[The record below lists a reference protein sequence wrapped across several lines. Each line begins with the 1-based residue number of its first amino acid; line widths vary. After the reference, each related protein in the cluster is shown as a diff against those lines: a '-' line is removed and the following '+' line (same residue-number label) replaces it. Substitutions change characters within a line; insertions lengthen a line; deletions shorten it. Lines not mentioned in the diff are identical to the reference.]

1 MGLGRFAGSEPAWVE
16 RDASAI
22 MGTSRYNVVAAAES
36 DSTPKSE
43 PIQIAVV
50 GSGYV
55 GLVAAV
61 CFAEMGHTVIC
72 VDNDE
77 RKVAALQGGDTLI
90 HESHLPELLERYR
103 NTRVKF
109 MTDLGEA
116 TRSCQAIFVAVGT
129 PQSET
134 GDADL
139 SYVEA
144 VASEIARSVNGYKV
158 IIEKS
163 TVPVYTNEWIR
174 RVIERNGVSRDAFD
188 VVSNPEFLRE
198 GTAVEDFLHPD
209 RIVVGADSERAAK
222 LLSEIYA
229 PLTGGSY
236 YTRKDAIA
244 GCCSEAK
251 PPTLLL
257 TSTKSAEII
266 KHASNAFLA
275 LKISF
280 INAVSNLC
288 EAADANVEQ
297 VARGIGLDS
306 RIGPKFLRPG
316 IGYGGSCF
324 PKDVAAFRSVAE
336 QMGVDFS
343 LLTEVEKINVNQKK
357 RFLSKVRSALWTLR
371 GKKLAVLGLAFKG
384 DTDDIRESPAIDLV
398 EMLLAEGCAVVAYDP
413 AAMKRAQEELP
424 ASTQL
429 RYAESVE
436 DAAKDADAL
445 LILTDW
451 REFGRID
458 LVKLHATMRYPI
470 VIDGRNLY
478 DPTDMMENGFTYLSI
493 GRPAATPSREPAS
506 VAG

>member
-1 MGLGRFAGSEPAWVE
+1 M
-16 RDASAI
+16 
-22 MGTSRYNVVAAAES
+22 
-36 DSTPKSE
+36 SE

-61 CFAEMGHTVIC
+61 CFADMGHSVIC

-77 RKVAALQGGDTLI
+77 TKVAALQGGDTLI
-90 HESHLPELLERYR
+90 HERHLPELLERYR
-103 NTRVKF
+103 NTSVRF

-116 TRSCQAIFVAVGT
+116 TRECQAIFVAVGT

-144 VASEIARSVNGYKV
+144 VASEIARCINGYKV

-174 RVIERNGVSRDAFD
+174 RVIERNGVDRGAFD

-209 RIVVGADSERAAK
+209 RIVIGADSERASGV
-222 LLSEIYA
+222 LSAIYA
-229 PLTGGSY
+229 PLTSGQY
-236 YTRKDAIA
+236 YRRPNAIA
-244 GCCSEAK
+244 GRCSQLE
-251 PPTLLL
+251 PPPLLL

-297 VARGIGLDS
+297 VAQGIGLDS

-343 LLTEVEKINVNQKK
+343 LLNEVEKINANQKK

-371 GKKLAVLGLAFKG
+371 GKRLAVLGLAFKG
-384 DTDDIRESPAIDLV
+384 DTDDIRESPAMDLV
-398 EMLLAEGCAVVAYDP
+398 EMLLAEGCSVVAYDP
-413 AAMKRAQEELP
+413 AAMKRAQAELP
-424 ASTQL
+424 PSNQL
-429 RYAESVE
+429 RYAASIE

-451 REFGRID
+451 REFANLD
-458 LVKLHATMRYPI
+458 LVKLHAMMRYPI

-478 DPTDMMENGFTYLSI
+478 DPQHMMDHHFTYLSI
-493 GRPAATPSREPAS
+493 GRPAVAPVREPVTLA
-506 VAG
+506 V

>member
-1 MGLGRFAGSEPAWVE
+1 MSE
-16 RDASAI
+16 S
-22 MGTSRYNVVAAAES
+22 
-36 DSTPKSE
+36 
-43 PIQIAVV
+43 IQIAVV

-61 CFAEMGHTVIC
+61 CFAEMGHSVIC

-90 HESHLPELLERYR
+90 HENHLPELLNRYR
-103 NTRVKF
+103 NTRVRF
-109 MTDLGEA
+109 MTDLAEA
-116 TRSCQAIFVAVGT
+116 TRECQAIFIAVGT

-144 VASEIARSVNGYKV
+144 VASEIARSINGYKV
-158 IIEKS
+158 IVEKS

-174 RVIERNGVSRDAFD
+174 RVIERNGVPREAFD

-209 RIVVGADSERAAK
+209 RIVVGADSERAAT
-222 LLSEIYA
+222 LLSAVYS
-229 PLTGGSY
+229 PLTEGTY
-236 YTRKDAIA
+236 YRGLAGNSLPIA
-244 GCCSEAK
+244 GCCSVAA
-251 PPTLLL
+251 PPPLLL

-336 QMGVDFS
+336 QMGVDFN
-343 LLTEVEKINVNQKK
+343 LLSEVEKINVNQKK

-384 DTDDIRESPAIDLV
+384 ETDDIRESPAIDLV
-398 EMLLAEGCAVVAYDP
+398 EMLLGEGCTVVAYDP
-413 AAMKRAQEELP
+413 AAMKRTEAELP
-424 ASTQL
+424 ASQQM
-429 RYAESVE
+429 RYAMSVDE
-436 DAAKDADAL
+436 AAKDADAL

-451 REFGRID
+451 AEFASLD
-458 LVKLHATMRYPI
+458 LTKLHATLRYPI

-478 DPTDMMENGFTYLSI
+478 DPKVMLQHGFTYLSV
-493 GRPAATPSREPAS
+493 GRPAVTPSREPAA
-506 VAG
+506 VGV

>member
-1 MGLGRFAGSEPAWVE
+1 M
-16 RDASAI
+16 
-22 MGTSRYNVVAAAES
+22 
-36 DSTPKSE
+36 
-43 PIQIAVV
+43 
-50 GSGYV
+50 
-55 GLVAAV
+55 
-61 CFAEMGHTVIC
+61 CFAEMGHDVIC

-77 RKVAALQGGDTLI
+77 SKVAALQGGDTLI
-90 HESHLPELLERYR
+90 HENHLPELLERYR
-103 NTRVKF
+103 NTRVRF
-109 MTDLGEA
+109 MTDLAEA
-116 TRSCQAIFVAVGT
+116 TRECQAIFIAVGT

-144 VASEIARSVNGYKV
+144 VASEIARSIDGYKV
-158 IIEKS
+158 IVEKS

-174 RVIERNGVSRDAFD
+174 RVIERNGVRRDAFD

-222 LLSEIYA
+222 VLSAVYA
-229 PLTGGSY
+229 PLTDGTY
-236 YTRKDAIA
+236 YEEAGAIK
-244 GCCSEAK
+244 GCCSANAR
-251 PPTLLL
+251 PPLLL

-343 LLTEVEKINVNQKK
+343 LLNEVEKINANQKK

-371 GKKLAVLGLAFKG
+371 GKRLAVLGLAFKG
-384 DTDDIRESPAIDLV
+384 DTDDIRESPAIDLI
-398 EMLLAEGCAVVAYDP
+398 EMLLAEGCAITAYDP
-413 AAMKRAQEELP
+413 AAMKRAEAELP
-424 ASTQL
+424 ACNQM
-429 RYAESVE
+429 RYADGIYEAV
-436 DAAKDADAL
+436 KNADAM

-451 REFGRID
+451 REFGKID
-458 LVKLHATMRYPI
+458 LNKLHTLMRYPI

-478 DPTDMMENGFTYLSI
+478 DPREMMENGFTYLSV
-493 GRPAATPSREPAS
+493 GRPAATPSRESAA
-506 VAG
+506 VEV